1 MTSKPLRLGVNVD
14 HVATLRNA
22 RGGVFPCPIVA
33 AHLAVASGADGI
45 TVHLREDR
53 RHIRDE
59 DVRRLRQELSVPLN
73 LEMAATAEMQKFA
86 QEIRPHACC
95 IVPERREERTTE
107 GGLDIWGH
115 EAHLKSYIEY
125 LTSWGIRV
133 SLFCPPEKK
142 HIDAAKRTGAPV
154 IELYTGHY
162 SHGREGELARIQ
174 EAAKYAASLDLEVHG
189 GHGLTY
195 DNVTAIA
202 VIPEIVELNIGHFLM
217 GEALFVGLAAAI
229 KKMRERMDAARAEA
243 TL

>member
-1 MTSKPLRLGVNVD
+1 MTNRLRLGVNVD

-22 RGGVFPCPIVA
+22 RGGVFPCPVA
-33 AHLAVASGADGI
+33 AAQLAVASGADGI

-59 DVRRLRQELSVPLN
+59 DVRRLRQELTVPLN
-73 LEMAATAEMQKFA
+73 LEMAATPEMHKFV
-86 QEIRPHACC
+86 QEIRPHGCC

-115 EAHLKSYIEY
+115 EAHLKNYIEY
-125 LTSWGIRV
+125 LTGWGIRT

-162 SHGREGELARIQ
+162 SYGREGELVRIQ
-174 EAAKYAASLDLEVHG
+174 EAAKYAAALGLEVHG

-195 DNVTAIA
+195 ENVAAIA
-202 VIPEIVELNIGHFLM
+202 AIPEMAELNIGHFLM
-217 GEALFVGLAAAI
+217 GEALFVGLEAAI
-229 KKMRERMDAARAEA
+229 KKMRATMDAARK
-243 TL
+243 